1 MKTLIVYYSYE
12 GNSALVAEELKKA
25 AGAIS
30 SVCDILELKTAED
43 TKRTGLAK
51 YFWGGK
57 QVLSHTKPQ
66 LKPYT
71 VTIEEY
77 DLIILG
83 APVWAGTPAPALQSF
98 IDETKISGKK
108 LGLFCCHAG
117 GKGKALDKLKALLP
131 GNTIAGEID
140 FVNPAKQDRAAVV
153 KQIEEWVRLLQTPNL

>member
-25 AGAIS
+25 AGAVS
-30 SVCDILELKTAED
+30 SACDILELKTTDD

-57 QVLSHTKPQ
+57 QVLSRKKPQ
-66 LKPYT
+66 LRPYR

-83 APVWAGTPAPALQSF
+83 APVLSF
-98 IDETKISGKK
+98 IHI
-108 LGLFCCHAG
+108 LRRF
-117 GKGKALDKLKALLP
+117 
-131 GNTIAGEID
+131 
-140 FVNPAKQDRAAVV
+140 
-153 KQIEEWVRLLQTPNL
+153 